1 MKEKHYMYLQDSYV
15 IALYILSSN
24 STISFE
30 KAYCYKF
37 DTLLYCSRSYTI
49 SCIWQG
55 KNASFEFI
63 MENCSDVFE
72 IEKQSGRIKV
82 KASSLLDIETHQS
95 FKCQVSS
102 TSLLDLSL
110 ILNKWIIRVVAWI
123 CRPCY
128 LMMNCI
134 CYHIDIFLLTF
145 YLFMWSYIYM
155 KNCPCPV
162 CTIQLT
168 AYFLPNRCNYEKSK

>member
-1 MKEKHYMYLQDSYV
+1 MLLTLVRRGMFFYKSVEVWKKNTTCIFKTVMLLLCIYSLAIQ
-15 IALYILSSN
+15 LYHLK
-24 STISFE
+24 

-37 DTLLYCSRSYTI
+37 DTLLYWSRSYTI

-102 TSLLDLSL
+102 TSLLDLS
-110 ILNKWIIRVVAWI
+110 
-123 CRPCY
+123 
-128 LMMNCI
+128 
-134 CYHIDIFLLTF
+134 
-145 YLFMWSYIYM
+145 
-155 KNCPCPV
+155 
-162 CTIQLT
+162 
-168 AYFLPNRCNYEKSK
+168 